1 MEKGEP
7 IVVVKEISK
16 SYGKVEALKE
26 VSFAVEQGEVFGLIG
41 RLKIALRFNQMVRD
55 GEVGPIMLGR
65 DHHDVSG
72 TDSPFRE
79 TSNIKDGSNVMADMA
94 VQCFAGNCAR
104 GMSLVALHNGGGVG
118 VGKAIN
124 GGFGMVCDGSLRV
137 DEILRSSM
145 LWDVM
150 GGVARRSWA
159 RNEHAMETSEA
170 FNLSHGDAYHITLPY
185 LADEELIKR
194 IVAE

>member
-1 MEKGEP
+1 
-7 IVVVKEISK
+7 
-16 SYGKVEALKE
+16 
-26 VSFAVEQGEVFGLIG
+26 
-41 RLKIALRFNQMVRD
+41 
-55 GEVGPIMLGR
+55 
-65 DHHDVSG
+65 
-72 TDSPFRE
+72 
-79 TSNIKDGSNVMADMA
+79 MA
-94 VQCFAGNCAR
+94 VQNVIGDSFR
-104 GMSLVALHNGGGVG
+104 GATWVSLHNGGGVG
-118 VGKAIN
+118 WGEVIN

-185 LADEELIKR
+185 LADEKLIKR